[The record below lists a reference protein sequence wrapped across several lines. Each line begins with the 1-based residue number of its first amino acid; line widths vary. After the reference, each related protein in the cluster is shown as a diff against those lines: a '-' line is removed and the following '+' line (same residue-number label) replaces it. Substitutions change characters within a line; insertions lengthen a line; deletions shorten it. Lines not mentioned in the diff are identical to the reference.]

1 MDRMFGKPIVTQ
13 EQLRARIGVIG
24 YRQDERWRMVGTT
37 ERGVV
42 FTVEGRSV
50 ARGK

>member
-13 EQLRARIGVIG
+13 EQLRARIGLIG
-24 YRQDERWRMVGTT
+24 YRQDERWRVVGMT

-42 FTVEGRSV
+42 FRVEGRSV